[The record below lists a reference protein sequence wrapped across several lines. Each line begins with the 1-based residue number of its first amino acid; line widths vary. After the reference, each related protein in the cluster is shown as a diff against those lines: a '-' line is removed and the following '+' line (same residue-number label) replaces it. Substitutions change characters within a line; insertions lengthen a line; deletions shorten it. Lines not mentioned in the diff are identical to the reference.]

1 MLWSLVVLRWIIANA
16 RYCVIRQFSLIGYGL
31 EGDHATFC
39 PPFIGYWMG
48 KAYKNIFKQDYIY
61 SYKGFFGDKSFTTL
75 YNYVSEWL
83 VDWSID
89 LLVPPKL
96 VVVNSFYI

>member
-1 MLWSLVVLRWIIANA
+1 
-16 RYCVIRQFSLIGYGL
+16 
-31 EGDHATFC
+31 
-39 PPFIGYWMG
+39 MG

-61 SYKGFFGDKSFTTL
+61 SYEGFLRDKSVTTL